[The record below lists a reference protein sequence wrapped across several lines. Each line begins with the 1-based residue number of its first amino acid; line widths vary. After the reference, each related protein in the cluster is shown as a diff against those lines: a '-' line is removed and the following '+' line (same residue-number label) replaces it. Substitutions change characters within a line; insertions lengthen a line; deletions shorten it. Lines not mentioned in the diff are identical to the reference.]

1 MLNFAQI
8 LSKAESIELTTEYKV
23 NEHETIGGKPHIS
36 ASGEILKRYS
46 LPLKLHASFC
56 NPQEILDEIEYLS
69 SKRTTINYF
78 QFDKY
83 IGDFVIER
91 VQQKIK
97 QVILNEVFYA
107 EVTIDLVENPDSI
120 TEFEEQD
127 EGENVTAETVSENS
141 NIMNDFVEKTQNLIK
156 NNSLTAALDVVNNAT
171 LPNILSQ
178 TTFNNLAKSVL
189 NSVKDFGLQGTY
201 ELIDDK
207 INNLLGGKL
216 TVDEI
221 ELIRQELVKIPDV
234 IVDTAL
240 RI

>member
-36 ASGEILKRYS
+36 VGGEILKRYS

-56 NPQEILDEIEYLS
+56 KPQEILEEIEYLAS
-69 SKRTTINYF
+69 TRTTINYF
-78 QFDKY
+78 QYDKY

-97 QVILNEVFYA
+97 QVILNAVFYA

-127 EGENVTAETVSENS
+127 EGENITAETVSENS

-156 NNSLTAALDVVNNAT
+156 NNSLTAALDIVNNAT

-178 TTFNNLAKSVL
+178 TTFNNLAKSVF

-207 INNLLGGKL
+207 INNLLGGNL
-216 TVDEI
+216 AVDEI
-221 ELIRQELVKIPDV
+221 ELIRQELVKIPDA